1 MNAIDFNCILSNVF
15 LFIKYVALHSSVGQR
30 KNVFFRLSHFL
41 SFIFPLSINK
51 FHNVADYMPHYCLST
66 DVDGLLDHRNA
77 MSVVKCS
84 QIVLK
89 I

>member
-30 KNVFFRLSHFL
+30 KNVFFRLSHSL

-51 FHNVADYMPHYCLST
+51 FHNVADYMPN
-66 DVDGLLDHRNA
+66 DGLLDHRNA

>member
-51 FHNVADYMPHYCLST
+51 FHNVADYMPHN
-66 DVDGLLDHRNA
+66 DGLLDHRNA